1 MGFDPAIVLFGAMV
15 LFLVAILVGVIVVAL
30 WPWKPPNAEE
40 SIIPDADKFSGR
52 LAAISQQLATL
63 KAEMDHLDGE
73 VELLREERDQ
83 LRTVLARV
91 AELLEQFPRIGG
103 A

>member
-1 MGFDPAIVLFGAMV
+1 MGFDPAIVLFGAVV

-30 WPWKPPNAEE
+30 SPWEPPDAEE
-40 SIIPDADKFSGR
+40 SITQDADVSGR
-52 LAAISQQLATL
+52 LAAISQQIATL
-63 KAEMDHLDGE
+63 NAEIDHLDEE

-83 LRTVLARV
+83 LRTVLTRV

-103 A
+103 G